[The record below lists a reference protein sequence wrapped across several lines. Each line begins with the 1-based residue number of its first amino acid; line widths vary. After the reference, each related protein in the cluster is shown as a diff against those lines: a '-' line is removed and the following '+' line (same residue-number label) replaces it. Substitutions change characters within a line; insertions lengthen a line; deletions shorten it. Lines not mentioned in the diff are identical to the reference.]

1 MRTALARARS
11 FFALLEQRSS
21 SADLCPAETFLD
33 RIFVIGCWFVGIKLC
48 RLACS
53 SLILVVG
60 AGLVR
65 VFAHVEG
72 RAHVLARVRT
82 TNACGF
88 PGFLPLFAA
97 RNDTTDDDQQSD
109 DDTSLQFHVSR
120 PQE

>member
-1 MRTALARARS
+1 MYYKQVRTVRWKELR
-11 FFALLEQRSS
+11 
-21 SADLCPAETFLD
+21 
-33 RIFVIGCWFVGIKLC
+33 FVGTSIHTC
-48 RLACS
+48 ATSLACS

-97 RNDTTDDDQQSD
+97 RNGTTDDDQQSD
-109 DDTSLQFHVSR
+109 DDASLQFHVSR